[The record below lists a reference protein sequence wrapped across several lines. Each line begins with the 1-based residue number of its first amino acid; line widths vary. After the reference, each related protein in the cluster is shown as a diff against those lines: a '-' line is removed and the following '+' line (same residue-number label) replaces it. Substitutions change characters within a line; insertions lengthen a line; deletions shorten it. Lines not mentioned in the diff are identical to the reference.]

1 MRRVEPRIFHSWG
14 SRGRPRRS
22 LKNHPRQSPTICLSY
37 TSFPVFSNPTATVE
51 VVGNTGKLS
60 LKRLAS
66 AVQLRPWPPS
76 FQWLNWISSTLTLLG
91 KACYLGLAEAQTVAE
106 FSLCSTNYS

>member
-1 MRRVEPRIFHSWG
+1 MRRGEPRIFHSWG

-60 LKRLAS
+60 LKRLRRRFNS
-66 AVQLRPWPPS
+66 VPGHHLIYSVFNQLRTIERRS
-76 FQWLNWISSTLTLLG
+76 FVASSENFQSSNGLL
-91 KACYLGLAEAQTVAE
+91 
-106 FSLCSTNYS
+106 

>member
-1 MRRVEPRIFHSWG
+1 MRRGEPRIFHSWG

-37 TSFPVFSNPTATVE
+37 TSFPVFSNPTETVE

-66 AVQLRPWPPS
+66 AVQLRPWPPFILKRLRDSPHDLPVRSQSASRSVSRQVS
-76 FQWLNWISSTLTLLG
+76 FAHQW
-91 KACYLGLAEAQTVAE
+91 
-106 FSLCSTNYS
+106 